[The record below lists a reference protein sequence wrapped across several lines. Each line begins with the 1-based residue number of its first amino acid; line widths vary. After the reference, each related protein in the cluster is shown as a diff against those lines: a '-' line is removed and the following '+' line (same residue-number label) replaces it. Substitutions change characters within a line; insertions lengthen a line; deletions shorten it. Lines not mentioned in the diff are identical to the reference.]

1 MDLDIIRRLVEKIK
15 IRLLMRNEME
25 SASLR
30 QHFLDR
36 HELDV
41 GLYSY
46 GCFDR
51 VRFPPRTRIGRYC
64 SMARTAR
71 VIDANHP
78 VGALTTH
85 PYLYESRWGVISHDI
100 IDPPWLVIEDD
111 VWLGQNAVI
120 MPGCKFIGRG
130 AIIGAGA
137 VVTRDVP
144 AYGIMTG
151 VPASLKRL
159 RFPPH
164 VIEALEDSRWWEL
177 SRTELAQMVRNHE
190 SSFVNLAAAGPEE
203 LAALLP
209 VRVSDA
215 GRIR

>member
-1 MDLDIIRRLVEKIK
+1 MALDIIRRLVEKIK

-25 SASLR
+25 SDRLR
-30 QHFLDR
+30 QHFRER

-78 VGALTTH
+78 VGSLTTH
-85 PYLYESRWGVISHDI
+85 PYLYESRWGVIAQDI

-111 VWLGQNAVI
+111 VWLGQNTVI

-151 VPASLKRL
+151 VPASLKRM

-164 VIEALEDSRWWEL
+164 VIKALEDSRWWEL
-177 SRTELAQMVRNHE
+177 SRTELAHMVRNHE
-190 SSFVNLAAAGPEE
+190 NSFVNLAAAGPEE